1 MRGTLIAVAIVI
13 ASLVTV
19 GPAAGAEDPPDIGVH
34 QGTGTDSFDIHASL
48 DGKPN
53 GTVVASSNS
62 GSNVEPPTEY
72 VRAPLCWSTTT
83 RSDQSPYCPNDDPIV
98 QYCLDGSEA
107 VLPTWRRTQDP
118 DGNWGPWSIYRDYY
132 CPNDAPL
139 ISAIEHEW
147 TQLKPQPSAITL
159 QPNTGWV
166 IATVP
171 TIAMAGDAPRLHSAV
186 LLGANVDIRATASG
200 YRWTWGDGSHTTT
213 TDPGRPYPNATV
225 THTYPHASDAATV
238 QLTTTWSGEF
248 RINGGPWQPFT
259 STITSDSDPVPL
271 TVYDPRSR
279 LVDCT
284 LEGVCHLASNG

>member
-1 MRGTLIAVAIVI
+1 MRGLAILTLIGSLFAASVGDPDPSFGERNDGDSYIVDGLGSSSGSSSANPASSSGGNNSLPPREFFRGPI
-13 ASLVTV
+13 CASL
-19 GPAAGAEDPPDIGVH
+19 
-34 QGTGTDSFDIHASL
+34 
-48 DGKPN
+48 N
-53 GTVVASSNS
+53 
-62 GSNVEPPTEY
+62 
-72 VRAPLCWSTTT
+72 T
-83 RSDQSPYCPNDDPIV
+83 RMDQSPLCPNDDPIIE
-98 QYCLDGSEA
+98 YCIDGSEA
-107 VLPTWRRTQDP
+107 VPPLWMREFINNAWTQ
-118 DGNWGPWSIYRDYY
+118 WAVIESYT

-171 TIAMAGDAPRLHSAV
+171 TIAMAGDAPRLPSAV